1 MPDRQTVAMERYL
14 VTGGAGFIGSH
25 IVEALLAEGHFVR
38 ILDNF
43 DTGNRK
49 NLPEASPQWELVEG
63 KLEDLETVRKAVAG
77 IDYVLHQA
85 ARGSVPRS
93 ILDPVGTHN
102 SNVTGTLNVLLAS
115 KDAGVRRVVCA
126 SSSSVYGETPT
137 LPKVET
143 MHPTP
148 KSPYAVSKLVTEHY
162 MKIFHEAYSLETVA
176 LRYFNI
182 YGPRQNPKLQY
193 AAVIPIFI
201 ENMLAGKPC
210 NIYGDGEQTRDFTF
224 VTDCVRANLLA
235 CRTSG
240 ISGEVFNIACNRQT
254 SVNQLFQLLS
264 GLIGNEIK
272 AAYKPARSG
281 DVKYSYADIGKARGK
296 LKFEPKIGLSEGL
309 KQTVEWF
316 SRT

>member
-1 MPDRQTVAMERYL
+1 MERYL

-43 DTGNRK
+43 DTGSRK
-49 NLPEASPQWELVEG
+49 NLPRPSSQWELLEG
-63 KLEDLETVRKAVAG
+63 KLEDPETVRKAVAG
-77 IDYVLHQA
+77 MDYVLHQA

-93 ILDPVGTHN
+93 LLDPVGTHN
-102 SNVTGTLNVLLAS
+102 SNVTGTLNVLVAS
-115 KDAGVRRVVCA
+115 KDAGVRRVVSA

-143 MHPTP
+143 MPATP

-162 MKIFHEAYSLETVA
+162 TRIFHEAYALETVA

-182 YGPRQNPKLQY
+182 FGPRQNPKLQY

-201 ENMLAGKPC
+201 ENMIARKPC

-235 CRTSG
+235 CRTPG

-254 SVNQLFQLLS
+254 SVNQLFELLS
-264 GLIGNEIK
+264 ELVGNEIP
-272 AAYKPARSG
+272 AVYKPARPG
-281 DVKYSYADIGKARGK
+281 DVKLSYADIGKARRK
-296 LKFEPKIGLSEGL
+296 LNFEPKVGLPEGL